1 MFNIY
6 SILTL
11 QKIENKM
18 NSLFS
23 ATRTWPITA
32 LVIFSTIILTGC
44 GGGEGKQISEPLP
57 EEPVTGQAGDGNL
70 QQIVDYIRI
79 DEGLPALAAAL
90 VYDGQII
97 EMAATGSRKINSNK
111 VVTIDDKWHLGSLT
125 KSMTSTLAAMLVK
138 QGVISWDT
146 TIAEVYPELSGVMNN
161 NYENVRLD
169 QLLSHTSG
177 MRPNL
182 PKVNSYQTSS
192 LDIESQRQKMVDE
205 ALTLKPEVE
214 QGVFL
219 YSNLG
224 YMVAGAM
231 MERLTSSSWEALLED
246 NLFTNIVMTSSGFG
260 VPDGQDNLSQ
270 PVGHLSE
277 GSGWKANNVDN
288 PAVMGPAGTVHSSL
302 EDMGNYIAAH
312 LAGARGNDITGLL
325 TAAEFSKLHTA
336 TDNSDY
342 ALGWAVSDSALW
354 HNGSN
359 TKWLAD
365 IKILPG
371 KNVALF
377 IVTNAADLHKE
388 KNSNAFKAV
397 AKLTDELVKR
407 ADAAFTN

>member
-23 ATRTWPITA
+23 ATRTWPIAA

-365 IKILPG
+365 IKIFPG